1 MGPQVIL
8 HERTGQPRSCLR
20 GLVTYAGKIASSRLT
35 GRFPSA
41 KDVRDWIWAQ
51 PILLDDGHGVSEPG
65 CVPAQRSQIWPKS
78 GLNCWEAS
86 AHWLG
91 WHLRNQSPIEVHIF
105 DLRVRGQRH
114 VFPAARYLDDSE
126 PPEPIVLQPPYGR
139 ALRDSALDRV
149 TELAQALGPL
159 PPPLQLVRSVSFFID
174 LDPGHFVTEV
184 GGDARRAYRGPLP
197 EPILQRLPPAWRD
210 REFPLWPTAT
220 GDLLFL
226 IVERPFFLAEATAY
240 VIRIPAS
247 ALGDRGETSF
257 GSSAVTPGSPS
268 PPAGAPPAN
277 CWDGSPLAPHWVTPD
292 ARQRARAN
300 AVENDVLG
308 GVHFV
313 GDKVLRLFGLGSVSD
328 QLTTAEGDA
337 LPDFA
342 LSDDQLKARQA
353 KRMPTPRPATPTSQP
368 QAPAPQPEPSAERD
382 RLAQQEQLAQ
392 QERAAQIA
400 HLQRLTDEVHR
411 QNLEARRRD
420 AEQLELAAQRRL
432 AEFQDRQ
439 PRGGVDDTFL
449 PEGELFAGPD
459 DAGAPEG
466 LAFERL

>member
-20 GLVTYAGKIASSRLT
+20 GLVSYAGKIASSRLT
-35 GRFPSA
+35 GRFQSA
-41 KDVRDWIWAQ
+41 QEVRDWIWEQ
-51 PILLDDGHGVSEPG
+51 PILLDDGHGVSQPG

-91 WHLRNQSPIEVHIF
+91 WHLRNQSPIEAHIF

-114 VFPAARYLDDSE
+114 VFPAAKYLDDTD

-139 ALRDSALDRV
+139 ALRETARGRI

-159 PPPLQLVRSVSFFID
+159 PPPLQLVRTASFFID
-174 LDPGHFVTEV
+174 FDPGHFVTEV
-184 GGDARRAYRGPLP
+184 GGDASRSYRGPLP

-210 REFPLWPTAT
+210 RQFVLWPTAT

-247 ALGDRGETSF
+247 AISDRGDTT
-257 GSSAVTPGSPS
+257 GSSGVTTPGSGS
-268 PPAGAPPAN
+268 LPAGAPPAN
-277 CWDGSPLAPHWVTPD
+277 CWDGAPLGPRWVTPI
-292 ARQRARAN
+292 AQQRARAN

-313 GDKVLRLFGLGSVSD
+313 GDKVLRILGLGSVSD
-328 QLTTAEGDA
+328 QLAAAEGDA

-342 LSDDQLKARQA
+342 LSDEQRKARQA
-353 KRMPTPRPATPTSQP
+353 KRT
-368 QAPAPQPEPSAERD
+368 PAPQPLRPAERPETPPAEAD
-382 RLAQQEQLAQ
+382 LAAQQERLAQ
-392 QERAAQIA
+392 QERAAQIE
-400 HLQRLTDEVHR
+400 HLQRLQQEVYR
-411 QNLEARRRD
+411 QDLEQRRRSD
-420 AEQLELAAQRRL
+420 EEIERAAQRRL
-432 AEFQDRQ
+432 AELRQREEQ
-439 PRGGVDDTFL
+439 PRADDTFL
-449 PEGELFAGPD
+449 PEGEPFPALL
-459 DAGAPEG
+459 DAGASEAALVEP
-466 LAFERL
+466 L